1 MTPWTV
7 AHQVPLSMGFSKQK
21 YWSGFPFP
29 SPGDLPNPGTKPRS
43 LTSPA
48 LAGGF
53 FMTSATWKSVD
64 YAQTFSNVLPIIPLT
79 FKLIDTMIMSLTVH
93 IK

>member
-64 YAQTFSNVLPIIPLT
+64 YAQTFSNVLPIIPLS